1 MAEPKHVYRRNLK
14 TPESQPERLM
24 GIPLLHI
31 RGGQRTYL
39 LGQSNYEGSFVLDLC
54 TPSGKGSISGGNR
67 AGAGADINFT
77 IRAASRISIAA

>member
-14 TPESQPERLM
+14 TPESQTEQIM

-39 LGQSNYEGSFVLDLC
+39 LGQSNCEESCVLDLC
-54 TPSGKGSISGGNR
+54 TASGKGNISGGNR
-67 AGAGADINFT
+67 AGTGADIIFT
-77 IRAASRISIAA
+77 IRAATQISIAA